1 MLFASIADTKQR
13 RSAEGKEQGR
23 GRGTLGCAAP
33 VIALLVVVVLV
44 VVADKLATDSVL
56 CRHK

>member
-13 RSAEGKEQGR
+13 RSAAGKGQ

-33 VIALLVVVVLV
+33 VIALLVVVVPV